1 MRNNRLRSKSDRLF
15 DTTIAGVPTIFY
27 IILYLLPCMAGL
39 VFSFTDF
46 GGYSLNFNWIG
57 FANYKKMFAD
67 PAFIRSVI
75 NYFKLYLGT
84 LIFCFPIA
92 FGTANILT
100 RSKLLRERNLYR
112 VLFFFP
118 STVPVLII
126 SIMWM
131 TMYNPSFGILNQI
144 LSFFGLPGVQWLG
157 STKTVMTSIIIMV
170 IWRQFGFYL
179 VYFMAAI
186 SNVPL
191 SIYESARIDGASE
204 MKQVFII
211 TVPLCWEQIRT
222 SMLFYIQS
230 AINIGFDIVF
240 ITTQGGP
247 DNASQILPSYM
258 YQKITESLDYG
269 MSSAIGV
276 AMLFVTLLLA
286 AAVLKLTKRETY
298 EM

>member
-1 MRNNRLRSKSDRLF
+1 MKNNRLRSKSDRLF
-15 DTTIAGVPTIFY
+15 DTTMAGVPTTFY
-27 IILYLLPCMAGL
+27 LILYLLPCMAGL

-57 FANYKKMFAD
+57 LANYKKMLAD
-67 PAFIRSVI
+67 PAFIRSVV
-75 NYFKLYLGT
+75 NYFKLYFGT

-92 FGTANILT
+92 FGTAAVLT

-131 TMYNPSFGILNQI
+131 AMYNPSFGILNQI
-144 LSFFGLPGVQWLG
+144 LAFFGLPGIQWLG

-186 SNVPL
+186 SSVPQ

-204 MKQVFII
+204 MKQLFII

-276 AMLFVTLLLA
+276 AMLVVTLLLA
-286 AAVLKLTKRETY
+286 AVVLKFTKRETY